1 MTKAHFFWIVVLL
14 AAVGA
19 GAYWLGLSHTAPKQ
33 EAVAGRTEH
42 KALFYRNPM
51 NPAITSPVPAKDEMG
66 MDYIPVYADE
76 PKAER
81 KPLFYRN
88 PMNPAITSPVP
99 AKDEMGMDYVPV
111 YADEGQAKAVPG
123 TVKIDPTIVQDIGV
137 RTATATSRKLSRKIR
152 TVGRVDY
159 DEDGLVHVNLRS
171 DGWVERLFVR
181 ETGQP
186 VHRGQPLLSLYSPQI
201 VSTEQEYLLAARGVA
216 SLKPGTPEEF
226 AAQAKALLDS
236 AAERLR
242 LLGVPASEIH
252 RLQEGGAIHRE
263 ITLLSPATG
272 IVQAIGV
279 REGQFVSAMT
289 ETYRIAD
296 LSTVWVLADLY
307 EDEVPWVR
315 VGDKASVAIHG
326 IPGDTRQARVDYVY
340 PYLEGKTRTQTV
352 RLELGN
358 AVGDL
363 KPDMYADVTLDAG
376 RTIEAVTVPESAIV
390 RSGTRDQVFVVAGP
404 GRYEPRTVHTGVSA
418 DGQVQVLDGL
428 QAGEQVV
435 VSGSFLIDSESKLRE
450 AAAKMVPP
458 DNQAQP
464 AVDSGRQQ

>member
-1 MTKAHFFWIVVLL
+1 MNRSHYAWVVVLL
-14 AAVGA
+14 AAVAA
-19 GAYWLGLSHTAPKQ
+19 GAYWLGRTQTGPGGPAPAASAERQ
-33 EAVAGRTEH
+33 P
-42 KALFYRNPM
+42 LFYRNPM

-66 MDYIPVYADE
+66 MDYLPVYADE
-76 PKAER
+76 QEAER

-99 AKDEMGMDYVPV
+99 AKDEMGMDYLPV
-111 YADEGQAKAVPG
+111 YADEGQESAVAG

-137 RTATATSRKLSRKIR
+137 RTATATSRELRRKIR

-159 DEDGLVHVNLRS
+159 DEDGLVHVNLRT

-186 VHRGQPLLSLYSPQI
+186 VRRGQPLLSLYSPQV

-216 SLKPGTPEEF
+216 ALKPDTPAEF
-226 AAQAKALLDS
+226 AAQARALLDS

-242 LLGVPASEIH
+242 LLGVPASEIR
-252 RLQEGGAIHRE
+252 RLQDGGPVGHE
-263 ITLLSPATG
+263 ITLLSPAAG
-272 IVQAIGV
+272 IVQSIGV

-315 VGDKASVAIHG
+315 VGDTASLSIHG

-340 PYLEGKTRTQTV
+340 PYLDGKTRTQKV
-352 RLELGN
+352 RLELAN
-358 AVGDL
+358 ANGEL
-363 KPDMYADVTLDAG
+363 KPDMFADVTLNVG
-376 RTIEAVTVPESAIV
+376 RAAEAVTVPESAIV
-390 RSGTRDQVFVVAGP
+390 RSGTRDQVFVVSGP
-404 GRYEPRTVHTGVSA
+404 GRYEPRSVHTGVSA

-458 DNQAQP
+458 GETAP
-464 AVDSGRQQ
+464 DSGPQQ

>member
-1 MTKAHFFWIVVLL
+1 MNKSHYVWVVVLL

-19 GAYWLGLSHTAPKQ
+19 GAYWLGRTQTVPAGVTPAAP
-33 EAVAGRTEH
+33 AEH
-42 KALFYRNPM
+42 KPLFYRNPM
-51 NPAITSPVPAKDEMG
+51 NPEITSPVPAKDEMG

-76 PKAER
+76 AQ
-81 KPLFYRN
+81 
-88 PMNPAITSPVP
+88 
-99 AKDEMGMDYVPV
+99 D
-111 YADEGQAKAVPG
+111 KAVPG

-159 DEDGLVHVNLRS
+159 DEDGLVHVNLRT

-186 VHRGQPLLSLYSPQI
+186 VRRGQPLLALYSPQI

-216 SLKPGTPEEF
+216 ALQPGTPEEF

-242 LLGVPASEIH
+242 LLGVPAAEIR
-252 RLQEGGAIHRE
+252 RLQDGGPAGHE
-263 ITLLSPATG
+263 ITLLSPAAG
-272 IVQAIGV
+272 IVQSVGV

-315 VGDKASVAIHG
+315 VG
-326 IPGDTRQARVDYVY
+326 IPGDTRQARIDYVY
-340 PYLEGKTRTQTV
+340 PYLDGKTRTQKV
-352 RLELGN
+352 RLELSN
-358 AVGDL
+358 ANGEL
-363 KPDMYADVTLDAG
+363 KPDMYADVTLSAS

-404 GRYEPRTVHTGVSA
+404 GRYEPRSVHTGVSA

-428 QAGEQVV
+428 RAGEQVV

-458 DNQAQP
+458 ADDASP
-464 AVDSGRQQ
+464 AADSGRQP